1 MRGLARVSR
10 ETTVRSRRGAYGRP
24 VRLVKAAGRRRRGR
38 RGRGAG
44 RSVGYPVRSMAL
56 RATIKKYTP
65 ERTVNW
71 YRRRREIRI
80 YNRELGDNLWLQR
93 LRTLDAQQSGK
104 QLTPEEAIADGNSG
118 MWLQWAVWDIIERND
133 IVLKAME
140 RKIEALTARHG
151 QQIRNIKDDVQ
162 GLRDELEAL
171 RKEIGASREPAEPA
185 AAPPTEAEPSVAT
198 PEALP
203 ADAE

>member
-1 MRGLARVSR
+1 MN
-10 ETTVRSRRGAYGRP
+10 
-24 VRLVKAAGRRRRGR
+24 
-38 RGRGAG
+38 
-44 RSVGYPVRSMAL
+44 L

-104 QLTPEEAIADGNSG
+104 PLTPEEAIAEGNSG

-151 QQIRNIKDDVQ
+151 QQIRNVRDDVQ
-162 GLRDELEAL
+162 ALRDELEAL
-171 RKEIGASREPAEPA
+171 RKEIAASREPAEPSA
-185 AAPPTEAEPSVAT
+185 DPPKEAEPSVAS

-203 ADAE
+203 ADSQ

>member
-1 MRGLARVSR
+1 M
-10 ETTVRSRRGAYGRP
+10 T
-24 VRLVKAAGRRRRGR
+24 
-38 RGRGAG
+38 
-44 RSVGYPVRSMAL
+44 L

-80 YNRELGDNLWLQR
+80 YNHELGDNLWLLR
-93 LRTLDAQQSGK
+93 LRTLEAQQTGK
-104 QLTPEEAIADGNSG
+104 PLTPEEAIAEGNTG

-151 QQIRNIKDDVQ
+151 QEIRNLRGDVQ
-162 GLRDELEAL
+162 ALRDELESL
-171 RKEIGASREPAEPA
+171 RKEIGVAAEPAEPTA
-185 AAPPTEAEPSVAT
+185 GQDVDAGQDPPKEAEPAVAT
-198 PEALP
+198 PDALP